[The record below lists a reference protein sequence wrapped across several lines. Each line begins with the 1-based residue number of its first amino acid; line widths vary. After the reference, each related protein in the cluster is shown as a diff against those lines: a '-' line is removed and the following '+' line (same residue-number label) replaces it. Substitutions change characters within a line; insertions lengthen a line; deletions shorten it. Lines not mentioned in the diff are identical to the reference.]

1 MASPTV
7 FAFSKLTGTGSIY
20 NFEQAFR
27 LVHKIAPVW
36 EQLRVSSVTKNER
49 ELKFINRV
57 TPSKNIQE
65 VFNVFAGDYELVPKT
80 YAKASGNT
88 FGFIS
93 NPAKFNTLSADRK
106 LQVSNY
112 LLNNREQFNKH
123 LALSC
128 KLITD
133 TVEKEFAKGTNI
145 DGFLPKELSKIGYKS
160 CDSHFSTIAE
170 LIKQSYK
177 DIATAPINAKVNWV
191 ARTYIPIMNKL
202 MYETISE
209 HGMSTASHIFNSF
222 KNNGFNIMGGSLND
236 VTTPGSFKEIYE
248 NKPTLKFER
257 IFIGGESNVIKT
269 DHNTMTSKQYLAQ
282 MVAGQEE
289 FNKKYE
295 EIYRELTKCLND
307 IQLTNV
313 YKTQM
318 NKLYPICKLFKDIAI
333 KDPRTTVYIS
343 GFYGKKN
350 RNSVYREIVHQ
361 AVVNLKEA
369 NISSFASALS
379 IVEKLE
385 KLVIDSANK
394 ARDLRLKFISSTK
407 ASSDEL
413 LMTVKMIKKPC
424 HLTIKD
430 FNNFDEALNRL
441 YFQLK
446 TSSSESDFLNSK
458 EEFKNYL
465 SKLSNRRDLIK
476 DQFKLIEEEITHK
489 ALEIDDA
496 SLRSVYIEMKK
507 RLNTERMNLCI
518 YFSDVVD
525 KYFTDL
531 KIQNTGKPL
540 TKKQVEDIEEL
551 VVAFRRARTSSRFTK
566 KLDKLSEAYQLNA
579 DVFTIMRL
587 MSDIIEES
595 GYIPFIHGLFKALG
609 LFTSGFDWERFEK
622 NITMHLILNSFDVDV
637 RYMGIPEVESV
648 WDDDD
653 DMDEYEKTSPQTVSR
668 FIRNLA
674 RCMDQELINLTIKY
688 NAGRKPGKIYPLC
701 SIYNHLIDSLE
712 RYFKVNQTLPSL
724 DELVLDMVNND
735 KLGEVKEYLS
745 RAPINMNFTEDGEV
759 NYRCIDNV
767 ENNSQI
773 VTSSLDDGT
782 PYWNKYGHEWLEN
795 ASREMKNIDT
805 KYLGVVINGSMNTAY
820 KNAKIISESVFDS
833 MFMQAINMVDNY
845 WSLKYSGSLPLPM
858 NTELL
863 LKGGALIDT
872 KAFHDISRATVI
884 PEAVPFYIVAINA
897 IYYYVHEVANKAK
910 TSSGYVQ
917 TTKFSPLSTLYPITE
932 IFGSKYQA
940 TVQTLSMAQLTT
952 IISILNDIWNTTNGQ
967 LHEKLSTSI
976 DMVLNELNASI
987 MITDEL
993 QRQLLESNFQI
1004 TNTFSKSI
1012 INNLDDAFQMIS
1024 EVFKSS
1030 VENSFNFN
1038 DPESEQ
1044 VAFEKFLNKAYK
1056 KILSVPSESRMS
1068 ELKNLLQV
1076 DGKELDSSETDLL
1089 KFMDLGLGP
1098 FVICL
1103 QSYANIFKLFDFFII
1118 ELQNNAVVEIDL
1130 RDEKFIPYDV
1140 TEQIPDPVTMW
1151 DYMNTNPDITNIYLN
1166 MVYNP
1171 IVLKYN
1177 GVLLNKM
1184 WEKFAKTKKL
1194 EVPQF
1199 WAPTK
1204 RSTWPTEP
1212 KISCSY
1218 ARTYQ
1223 YPQFT
1228 RLLRQI
1234 YPTIKAKTFDDYFIN
1249 ALQEFRSDVDH
1260 TLHAFMSYP
1269 GMNDRTIRIVEHAL
1283 HDNLEIS
1290 KILDNDVIKKI
1301 RALFQATPIYKEKT
1315 PVSPVYIENED
1326 PGYYIDDKNGEI
1338 LEKIIRTSG
1347 VPNEMTLVWNSL
1359 PNVREIQSLQS
1370 GETVVP
1376 GIALVRRLN
1385 PVNERGEIIVQR
1397 TADGKL
1403 EGRKYNMKLLNYD
1416 YPVDDWNNYDLYV
1429 KEDYFQLRSLSGE
1442 NPPIN
1447 INYGQEGTEAVDTW
1461 TDWVI
1466 YNLAECNSPDFVIPH
1481 RIVQRFQASPILR
1494 DIIKPLIVTS
1504 RKYQIDYTLNKVGK
1518 YVCNPITQ
1526 NIMCR
1531 SLTEENKSRIDYS
1544 YFSPTCINSFI
1555 AKIPWMLNTLIA
1567 ERDSIE
1573 GNVIYFDIIR
1583 QVEEFTELIRILKDV
1598 YSDISPRLTPLE
1610 FLQST
1615 SSDKEH
1621 VLGELMVMA
1630 RSTLDEIQIVKMEW
1644 ANKFKFG
1651 YMTDVHFP
1659 DFKNKDSLA
1668 WLKEFADDIFRAPIF
1683 SSNFKVIYECLAHQV
1698 WNSLIAN
1705 SNRIDFTPIMPNIDK
1720 REAKRIFMILR
1731 SSMMNG
1737 QYKKNDIQAELN
1749 AWIKQLELDPE
1760 SGPEFAKRYRP
1771 FSDEIVFAPLKGGFN
1786 EIFLI
1791 SDEKDKDK
1799 INLHFKNPVTD
1810 GPKEK
1815 LSRPKIDLTPDSTPN
1830 DIPGQAIKNSVLIPR
1845 LSDDELERLLGLTNE
1860 NEISEPSRTTGLEGV
1875 PNRTSSKQSNLSI
1888 SETDKASRHKKTSN
1902 KPQSISST
1910 PNVSPIQSSDQSAS
1924 SQRASTSQG
1933 RPSIEKSIT
1942 PETNTIEPGS
1952 IIQTPDA
1959 TQIPLYTASTLSN
1972 PLLPQLMSKP
1982 VSNSST
1988 SWEEEEEKTP
1998 DSFGDEEIFSTDDEK
2013 GEETINNENNYDY
2026 YLHINKSDFED
2037 KENVVIWY
2045 KDKNYYYAP
2054 IDNLKDANKCNEIYD
2069 DIVNVSGTEDEV
2081 KAITTTPQKTLKIPK
2096 RLLDNKG
2103 LVFYNPDE
2111 TLKEAIL
2118 DLEYETTIKTLDD
2131 RMKQDEDF
2139 QYNKEYQYDKLD
2151 DNLFT
2156 NLIDHIK
2163 EKLGNL
2169 IYSDDI
2175 NNPIEPIEPQGN
2187 YGPWYNFL
2195 IKTIN
2200 ETNDLSLTSLLGF
2213 VQVLCEKIRYKNL
2226 HLLTPNEMGNL
2237 YNEIL
2242 RNHSSE
2248 IYNSSTILDMTN
2260 PSVEAYRAVMVRMY
2274 QAVYNIVMSSF
2285 TFMNIYTSALHAL
2298 RLSIDNNQNGT
2309 INEVKK
2315 SYRDYFDIFK
2325 PLYNFVAENM
2335 NKGNNTNQIPIYNEK
2350 GEPTKEFV
2358 ENLFGGLFSFGND
2371 QDSLWYTS
2379 YGDKG
2384 KILDIY
2390 NIKIE
2395 ILKKMQNNN
2404 IHLDS
2409 IEPCIIRF
2417 VPDQSIQDDLSNSNW
2432 NIQNLNSHHESS
2444 YARVDDNLL
2453 PMGRSFLITD
2463 AEHERLSPVQQ
2474 KNGMRVKLIDSLEA
2488 WESLASKGGNNESKN
2503 KAISDIRIVQ
2513 PLIEHI
2519 KLSIDNSPL
2528 FVFASQYLTELKN
2541 GDQNRIIDLYDDPL
2555 FPFGD
2560 DMKNFIGIFKSIE
2573 QGPYYMNE
2581 ILERNGLE
2589 YDNLSYSE
2597 SRPEPLIITHT
2608 YITRTWN
2615 DVIYPLVKNDVGK
2628 ITATLTQDL
2637 NNQGFQYPYRLNG
2650 GLKGGFETVEGLD
2663 QFTNI
2668 DNINYKPLDTLRGLY
2683 GDLAVPRKIY
2693 DCIYKDRYFAQ
2704 FHDPSTIFKAAMNYF
2719 HKFNINQSS
2728 IFNNICYATLLINKA
2743 AFNESIKKIASI
2755 AEHIPDISNKLGGSY
2770 PLSDSF
2776 KVTKCILVNAIQNGI
2791 NMFDQAQNHMPVE
2804 LVLESPTEPG
2814 DTDTKLL
2821 IHQCLFDEAKFL
2833 KNVEKVDIASA
2844 ITTILHFPS
2853 LNNNYY
2859 YSFMNGLFGTDEIR
2873 PLYSAFVVDGIRRL
2887 DAQCTYMHALFDWVK
2902 RTSFYNLEKDV
2913 DDFFSTQPNENP
2925 FDVI

>member
-133 TVEKEFAKGTNI
+133 TVEKEFTKGTNI

-160 CDSHFSTIAE
+160 GDSHFSTIAE

-248 NKPTLKFER
+248 NKPTLKFDR
-257 IFIGGESNVIKT
+257 IFIGGNKVQGGEVNIIKT
-269 DHNTMTSKQYLAQ
+269 DHNTLSSKQYLAQ
-282 MVAGQEE
+282 MIEGQEE

-369 NISSFASALS
+369 NISSFTSALS

-385 KLVIDSANK
+385 KLVIDSAAK

-476 DQFKLIEEEITHK
+476 EQFKLNEEEITHK

-496 SLRSVYIEMKK
+496 ALRSIYIEMKK

-551 VVAFRRARTSSRFTK
+551 VVAFRRARISSRFTK

-637 RYMGIPEVESV
+637 RYMDIPEVEIGS
-648 WDDDD
+648 DDHKLKAKDG
-653 DMDEYEKTSPQTVSR
+653 SGFPQTVSR
-668 FIRNLA
+668 FIRDLA
-674 RCMDQELINLTIKY
+674 RCMDQELINLTTNPIH
-688 NAGRKPGKIYPLC
+688 PLY

-712 RYFKVNQTLPSL
+712 RYFKVNRSLPSL
-724 DELVLDMVNND
+724 SELVLDMVNND
-735 KLGEVKEYLS
+735 KLGKVKRYLS
-745 RAPINMNFTEDGEV
+745 SGRISMYFTTDGKV
-759 NYRCIDNV
+759 KYKSVV
-767 ENNSQI
+767 ENSKITKIDISNA
-773 VTSSLDDGT
+773 
-782 PYWNKYGHEWLEN
+782 PYWKGYNSKWLEN

-872 KAFHDISRATVI
+872 KAFHDISQATVI
-884 PEAVPFYIVAINA
+884 PEAVPFYIVSINA

-932 IFGSKYQA
+932 IFGPKYQA

-987 MITDEL
+987 MITDDL

-1012 INNLDDAFQMIS
+1012 INNLDDAFNMIS

-1076 DGKELDSSETDLL
+1076 DGKELDSSETDFL

-1103 QSYANIFKLFDFFII
+1103 QSYANIFKLFDYFQI
-1118 ELQNNAVVEIDL
+1118 ELKNNTIVEIDL
-1130 RDEKFIPYDV
+1130 REKKFIPYEE
-1140 TEQIPDPVTMW
+1140 TEPISMW
-1151 DYMNTNPDITNIYLN
+1151 NYIQGRLSDDDINYNL
-1166 MVYNP
+1166 MLNP
-1171 IVLKYN
+1171 IVQEYN

-1212 KISCSY
+1212 KISCEY
-1218 ARTYQ
+1218 AKTYQ
-1223 YPQFT
+1223 YPHFT

-1269 GMNDRTIRIVEHAL
+1269 GMNDRTIRIVEHEL

-1290 KILDNDVIKKI
+1290 KILDNDEIKKI

-1315 PVSPVYIENED
+1315 PVSPAYLENNE
-1326 PGYYIDDKNGEI
+1326 PGYYIDLSAKT
-1338 LEKIIRTSG
+1338 KITSDEDFATAVSTG
-1347 VPNEMTLVWNSL
+1347 VGMNDT
-1359 PNVREIQSLQS
+1359 PNVREIPSLQS
-1370 GETVVP
+1370 GEQVVP
-1376 GIALVRRLN
+1376 GIALTRRHMSIAN
-1385 PVNERGEIIVQR
+1385 
-1397 TADGKL
+1397 DGTVDR
-1403 EGRKYNMKLLNYD
+1403 EYNMHLINYD
-1416 YPVDDWNNYDLYV
+1416 AYADDWDNYDLYV
-1429 KEDYFQLRSLSGE
+1429 NEDYFQLRSLSGE
-1442 NPPIN
+1442 NPLIN

-1504 RKYQIDYTLNKVGK
+1504 RKYQIDYTLNKIGK

-1555 AKIPWMLNTLIA
+1555 AKIPWMLNALIA
-1567 ERDSIE
+1567 TRDGIE

-1583 QVEEFTELIRILKDV
+1583 QTEELTELIRILKDV

-1668 WLKEFADDIFRAPIF
+1668 WLKEFADDVFRAPIF
-1683 SSNFKVIYECLAHQV
+1683 SSNFKVIYECLATQV

-1705 SNRIDFTPIMPNIDK
+1705 SYPIYFLPIIPDIDNEVVEAIRIGLKTSIEK
-1720 REAKRIFMILR
+1720 GEYL
-1731 SSMMNG
+1731 
-1737 QYKKNDIQAELN
+1737 KNDIQASLDQFIGNLKPGIGFRYNEQTDHFGPDVLKGG
-1749 AWIKQLELDPE
+1749 IKKLIRITEIKDKNGRTVTKRKTVGLYDPKTNKKIKIDDIKPSSSTSSASGKTLGRIFEVPVFTREQINKAVKAVMEANKNKSVTPYMPPKPNITVTSSPVSNTDIPKPTVPPSSSLSSSRTETEDSILTFDYSDVKEEDDDNKDITASPKSVSSNITENE
-1760 SGPEFAKRYRP
+1760 SSEVERFDENNFI
-1771 FSDEIVFAPLKGGFN
+1771 FSDEIGTKDDTNNKPKDIIIDNQGEQDKNNMTDPQTFDANNDKLNEPIPDALTYSEEDGDQAYYFSYNLEETDDEVIKIPRAGIKDNALLKLTIEQKNNGSEYSFKYMNPLEQHWQDVTAQVTDNEPYFTIPKSWIRMLLELKRRGGKEN
-1786 EIFLI
+1786 ITERYFLYNPSNAQI
-1791 SDEKDKDK
+1791 TIIKDKEAQVAYKMLDDLCNK
-1799 INLHFKNPVTD
+1799 
-1810 GPKEK
+1810 
-1815 LSRPKIDLTPDSTPN
+1815 SYRYAKIDD
-1830 DIPGQAIKNSVLIPR
+1830 
-1845 LSDDELERLLGLTNE
+1845 
-1860 NEISEPSRTTGLEGV
+1860 
-1875 PNRTSSKQSNLSI
+1875 LSI
-1888 SETDKASRHKKTSN
+1888 
-1902 KPQSISST
+1902 
-1910 PNVSPIQSSDQSAS
+1910 
-1924 SQRASTSQG
+1924 
-1933 RPSIEKSIT
+1933 IT
-1942 PETNTIEPGS
+1942 LQEVQELKQHLHEALGK
-1952 IIQTPDA
+1952 IIQGEEAPKYYEHDKN
-1959 TQIPLYTASTLSN
+1959 YGYFYHTLSN
-1972 PLLPQLMSKP
+1972 LINSSIGNRNLFYLCTNITMVEELENVLSEHDPSKLMSLKGLPPKYKELLKNKRLNSMIMANENATAIKYLNPNNLEALLLRMYVALLPAVLSCLSNIKTYLKP
-1982 VSNSST
+1982 LTELLRTIDNIKDEDNKKT
-1988 SWEEEEEKTP
+1988 LYNKYRGNYEKFKTLYKYI
-1998 DSFGDEEIFSTDDEK
+1998 DDHLDKLSGTKSGKGKGKRVGDTRIFNNNN
-2013 GEETINNENNYDY
+2013 TINR
-2026 YLHINKSDFED
+2026 KAFSD
-2037 KENVVIWY
+2037 K
-2045 KDKNYYYAP
+2045 
-2054 IDNLKDANKCNEIYD
+2054 
-2069 DIVNVSGTEDEV
+2069 
-2081 KAITTTPQKTLKIPK
+2081 
-2096 RLLDNKG
+2096 
-2103 LVFYNPDE
+2103 
-2111 TLKEAIL
+2111 
-2118 DLEYETTIKTLDD
+2118 
-2131 RMKQDEDF
+2131 
-2139 QYNKEYQYDKLD
+2139 
-2151 DNLFT
+2151 
-2156 NLIDHIK
+2156 
-2163 EKLGNL
+2163 
-2169 IYSDDI
+2169 
-2175 NNPIEPIEPQGN
+2175 
-2187 YGPWYNFL
+2187 
-2195 IKTIN
+2195 
-2200 ETNDLSLTSLLGF
+2200 
-2213 VQVLCEKIRYKNL
+2213 
-2226 HLLTPNEMGNL
+2226 
-2237 YNEIL
+2237 
-2242 RNHSSE
+2242 
-2248 IYNSSTILDMTN
+2248 
-2260 PSVEAYRAVMVRMY
+2260 
-2274 QAVYNIVMSSF
+2274 
-2285 TFMNIYTSALHAL
+2285 
-2298 RLSIDNNQNGT
+2298 
-2309 INEVKK
+2309 
-2315 SYRDYFDIFK
+2315 
-2325 PLYNFVAENM
+2325 
-2335 NKGNNTNQIPIYNEK
+2335 
-2350 GEPTKEFV
+2350 
-2358 ENLFGGLFSFGND
+2358 LFGGSFEVETGGVKLYYTFLGTHIINELREKLFAD
-2371 QDSLWYTS
+2371 YT
-2379 YGDKG
+2379 
-2384 KILDIY
+2384 
-2390 NIKIE
+2390 
-2395 ILKKMQNNN
+2395 KMQAQVVNTLEGGVEDISKVVTGNK
-2404 IHLDS
+2404 
-2409 IEPCIIRF
+2409 
-2417 VPDQSIQDDLSNSNW
+2417 DDW
-2432 NIQNLNSHHESS
+2432 K
-2444 YARVDDNLL
+2444 
-2453 PMGRSFLITD
+2453 
-2463 AEHERLSPVQQ
+2463 
-2474 KNGMRVKLIDSLEA
+2474 KN
-2488 WESLASKGGNNESKN
+2488 
-2503 KAISDIRIVQ
+2503 
-2513 PLIEHI
+2513 PLI
-2519 KLSIDNSPL
+2519 
-2528 FVFASQYLTELKN
+2528 VFAQQYLTKLNQHDKK
-2541 GDQNRIIDLYDDPL
+2541 RIIDLYKDPL
-2555 FPFGD
+2555 FPVNGRNWKAD
-2560 DMKNFIGIFKSIE
+2560 INYLQDNAIMMMDLHTMWNS
-2573 QGPYYMNE
+2573 N
-2581 ILERNGLE
+2581 ILNYVDSASRVGL
-2589 YDNLSYSE
+2589 LK
-2597 SRPEPLIITHT
+2597 ITNMT
-2608 YITRTWN
+2608 TIQTWN
-2615 DVIYPLVKNDVGK
+2615 KVIYPLVEGDVGK
-2628 ITATLTQDL
+2628 ITETLTQDL
-2637 NNQGFQYPYRLNG
+2637 SNQGFQYPYKLNG

-2719 HKFNINQSS
+2719 HKFNINQSA

-2743 AFNESIKKIASI
+2743 AFNESIKKITSI
-2755 AEHIPDISNKLGGSY
+2755 AEHIPDVSNKLGGSY
-2770 PLSDSF
+2770 PLSDNF
-2776 KVTKCILVNAIQNGI
+2776 KVTKCILVNSIQNGI

-2804 LVLESPTEPG
+2804 LVVKTPANPG
-2814 DTDTKLL
+2814 STDMKLS
-2821 IHQCLFDEAKFL
+2821 IRQFLFDEADFL
-2833 KNVEKVDIASA
+2833 KNVGNDNVASA

-2853 LNNNYY
+2853 LNNNYF
-2859 YSFMNGLFGTDEIR
+2859 YSFMNGLFGTDKIR

-2913 DDFFSTQPNENP
+2913 DDFFSTQPDENP
-2925 FDVI
+2925 FDAI

>member
-27 LVHKIAPVW
+27 LVRKIAPVW

-80 YAKASGNT
+80 YTKASGNT

-93 NPAKFNTLSADRK
+93 NPAKFNTLSAGRK

-160 CDSHFSTIAE
+160 GDSHFSTIAE

-248 NKPTLKFER
+248 NKPTLRFER
-257 IFIGGESNVIKT
+257 IFIGGNKVQGGEADIIKT
-269 DHNTMTSKQYLAQ
+269 SHNTMSSKQYLVQ
-282 MVAGQEE
+282 MIDGQEE

-295 EIYRELTKCLND
+295 EIYRELIKCLND
-307 IQLTNV
+307 IQLTSV

-385 KLVIDSANK
+385 KLVMDSAAK
-394 ARDLRLKFISSTK
+394 ARELRLKFISSTK

-424 HLTIKD
+424 HLTVKD

-476 DQFKLIEEEITHK
+476 EQFKLIEEEITHR

-496 SLRSVYIEMKK
+496 GLRSVYIEMKK

-540 TKKQVEDIEEL
+540 TKKQVDDIEEL
-551 VVAFRRARTSSRFTK
+551 VVSFRRARISSRFTK

-637 RYMGIPEVESV
+637 RYMNIPDVEIDGGGILNI
-648 WDDDD
+648 
-653 DMDEYEKTSPQTVSR
+653 KTTLSSSQTVSR
-668 FIRNLA
+668 FIRDLA
-674 RCMDQELINLTIKY
+674 RCMDQELINKIK
-688 NAGRKPGKIYPLC
+688 NSNNVIKDIKKRSPLY

-712 RYFKVNQTLPSL
+712 CYFKEKQSLPEL

-735 KLGEVKEYLS
+735 KLGGVKLYLS
-745 RAPINMNFTEDGEV
+745 EDIFGMTF
-759 NYRCIDNV
+759 NTS
-767 ENNSQI
+767 NN
-773 VTSSLDDGT
+773 TANT
-782 PYWNKYGHEWLEN
+782 NGHWTAYKSDLLKDAGN
-795 ASREMKNIDT
+795 EMKNIDT
-805 KYLGVVINGSMNTAY
+805 KYLGVVIHGSMNTAY

-872 KAFHDISRATVI
+872 KAFHDITRATVI

-917 TTKFSPLSTLYPITE
+917 TARFSPLSTLYPITE
-932 IFGSKYQA
+932 IFGPKYQA
-940 TVQTLSMAQLTT
+940 SVQTLSMAQLTT

-1012 INNLDDAFQMIS
+1012 INNLDDAFNMIS

-1030 VENSFNFN
+1030 VENSFSFN

-1056 KILSVPSESRMS
+1056 KILDIPSESRMS

-1076 DGKELDSSETDLL
+1076 DGKELDSSETDFL

-1103 QSYANIFKLFDFFII
+1103 QSYANIFKLFDFFQI
-1118 ELQNNAVVEIDL
+1118 ELNNNAAVEIDL
-1130 RDEKFIPYDV
+1130 KEEKFIPYHKAFAS
-1140 TEQIPDPVTMW
+1140 TPDSVTMW
-1151 DYMNTNPDITNIYLN
+1151 DYMQKSLSDEDINFNL
-1166 MVYNP
+1166 MLNP
-1171 IVLKYN
+1171 IVQKYN

-1184 WEKFAKTKKL
+1184 WERFAKTKKL

-1199 WAPTK
+1199 WAPGK
-1204 RSTWPTEP
+1204 RNTWPTEP

-1218 ARTYQ
+1218 SKTYQ

-1269 GMNDRTIRIVEHAL
+1269 GMNDRTIRIIEHEL

-1290 KILDNDVIKKI
+1290 KILNNGEIKKI

-1315 PVSPVYIENED
+1315 PVSPAYIENND
-1326 PGYYIDDKNGEI
+1326 PGYYIDLQRTRKITSHDKMKNAGDQI
-1338 LEKIIRTSG
+1338 GMNDI
-1347 VPNEMTLVWNSL
+1347 
-1359 PNVREIQSLQS
+1359 PNVREIPSLQS
-1370 GETVVP
+1370 GEHVVP
-1376 GIALVRRLN
+1376 GIALTRRNMSVANDGRVVR
-1385 PVNERGEIIVQR
+1385 
-1397 TADGKL
+1397 D
-1403 EGRKYNMKLLNYD
+1403 YNMRLINYD
-1416 YPVDDWNNYDLYV
+1416 AYIDDWDNYDLYV
-1429 KEDYFQLRSLSGE
+1429 DEDYFQLRALTDK
-1442 NPPIN
+1442 NPLIN
-1447 INYGQEGTEAVDTW
+1447 INYGQEGTKAVDTW

-1504 RKYQIDYTLNKVGK
+1504 RKYQIDYTLNRIGK

-1531 SLTEENKSRIDYS
+1531 SLTDENKSRIDYS

-1555 AKIPWMLNTLIA
+1555 AKIPYLLNTLIA
-1567 ERDSIE
+1567 TRDGIE
-1573 GNVIYFDIIR
+1573 GSVIYFDVIR
-1583 QVEEFTELIRILKDV
+1583 QTEELTELIRILKDV

-1683 SSNFKVIYECLAHQV
+1683 SSNFKVIYECLGHQV

-1705 SNRIDFTPIMPNIDK
+1705 SYPIYFLPIIPDIDNNVVIAIRNGLKKSIENGEYLKNNIQTSLDQIIGNLEHGIGFRYNEQTDK
-1720 REAKRIFMILR
+1720 F
-1731 SSMMNG
+1731 
-1737 QYKKNDIQAELN
+1737 D
-1749 AWIKQLELDPE
+1749 
-1760 SGPEFAKRYRP
+1760 
-1771 FSDEIVFAPLKGGFN
+1771 SDVLKGGIMKLIRRTISENKDGHTVTTQKTIGLYNPKTNEEIKFADMKEEKSSSDTPSGKSGTKKFEIPVFTPDEVNKAAKIVLEANKNKTVTPYKPPHQSPMLFSSPDLKAVTESPKYDNVSSSDSDISLSSSSAEEEMKKTPLPTVSSKEVKEKTNAPLTFDFN
-1786 EIFLI
+1786 KTNLA
-1791 SDEKDKDK
+1791 SNDEVKDEESINIPTSTIKELDDNNDVK
-1799 INLHFKNPVTD
+1799 ENAVINLTFNFKNAHA
-1810 GPKEK
+1810 E
-1815 LSRPKIDLTPDSTPN
+1815 
-1830 DIPGQAIKNSVLIPR
+1830 
-1845 LSDDELERLLGLTNE
+1845 
-1860 NEISEPSRTTGLEGV
+1860 
-1875 PNRTSSKQSNLSI
+1875 SN
-1888 SETDKASRHKKTSN
+1888 
-1902 KPQSISST
+1902 
-1910 PNVSPIQSSDQSAS
+1910 
-1924 SQRASTSQG
+1924 
-1933 RPSIEKSIT
+1933 
-1942 PETNTIEPGS
+1942 
-1952 IIQTPDA
+1952 
-1959 TQIPLYTASTLSN
+1959 
-1972 PLLPQLMSKP
+1972 
-1982 VSNSST
+1982 
-1988 SWEEEEEKTP
+1988 
-1998 DSFGDEEIFSTDDEK
+1998 
-2013 GEETINNENNYDY
+2013 
-2026 YLHINKSDFED
+2026 
-2037 KENVVIWY
+2037 
-2045 KDKNYYYAP
+2045 
-2054 IDNLKDANKCNEIYD
+2054 
-2069 DIVNVSGTEDEV
+2069 DEV
-2081 KAITTTPQKTLKIPK
+2081 KAEEDSTHSEEEEGDATSEDIDHNEEEHYFSYKVKAGDESIKISKDGIHNNALLKMTITQGADNNIQCSLQYMNMGTNEWGTVMDVKDDEEYFTIPTSWIQLLLKNTKQGQGNETTSVTRYFLYNPSETQIDLIKTNEANYACGVFDEICEQSYNYTKQNNLSIITVEEVRGLKEYLHIALEKILQGGNEVLAIYPLTENYGYFYRELVYLINNAVEEKNLFHICTNIAVVEELEDFLRNHDISGLMSLKDLLTKYRTILKIK
-2096 RLLDNKG
+2096 KLNSMVMSNKNINKNSNLTAENLQALLVRMYVALLPAVLSSFANLKAYFKDLVALLQTIEKTESMNDKNTLYQKYQENYANFQELYKYIDEHPAVSNEKNKTNDKIFNDNGKLITSAFQRKLFG
-2103 LVFYNPDE
+2103 GSFEVE
-2111 TLKEAIL
+2111 TEGVKLYYTFL
-2118 DLEYETTIKTLDD
+2118 DIE
-2131 RMKQDEDF
+2131 
-2139 QYNKEYQYDKLD
+2139 NKNKLMA
-2151 DNLFT
+2151 NLFT
-2156 NLIDHIK
+2156 GYTTMQIILEGGAGTTSPSENLIK
-2163 EKLGNL
+2163 KNKV
-2169 IYSDDI
+2169 
-2175 NNPIEPIEPQGN
+2175 N
-2187 YGPWYNFL
+2187 W
-2195 IKTIN
+2195 
-2200 ETNDLSLTSLLGF
+2200 ET
-2213 VQVLCEKIRYKNL
+2213 
-2226 HLLTPNEMGNL
+2226 
-2237 YNEIL
+2237 
-2242 RNHSSE
+2242 
-2248 IYNSSTILDMTN
+2248 
-2260 PSVEAYRAVMVRMY
+2260 
-2274 QAVYNIVMSSF
+2274 
-2285 TFMNIYTSALHAL
+2285 
-2298 RLSIDNNQNGT
+2298 
-2309 INEVKK
+2309 
-2315 SYRDYFDIFK
+2315 K
-2325 PLYNFVAENM
+2325 PL
-2335 NKGNNTNQIPIYNEK
+2335 I
-2350 GEPTKEFV
+2350 
-2358 ENLFGGLFSFGND
+2358 
-2371 QDSLWYTS
+2371 
-2379 YGDKG
+2379 
-2384 KILDIY
+2384 
-2390 NIKIE
+2390 
-2395 ILKKMQNNN
+2395 
-2404 IHLDS
+2404 
-2409 IEPCIIRF
+2409 
-2417 VPDQSIQDDLSNSNW
+2417 
-2432 NIQNLNSHHESS
+2432 
-2444 YARVDDNLL
+2444 
-2453 PMGRSFLITD
+2453 
-2463 AEHERLSPVQQ
+2463 
-2474 KNGMRVKLIDSLEA
+2474 
-2488 WESLASKGGNNESKN
+2488 
-2503 KAISDIRIVQ
+2503 
-2513 PLIEHI
+2513 
-2519 KLSIDNSPL
+2519 
-2528 FVFASQYLTELKN
+2528 VFAEQYLTELKKN
-2541 GDQNRIIDLYDDPL
+2541 DKQRIIDLYEDPL
-2555 FPFGD
+2555 FPAQKGNEW
-2560 DMKNFIGIFKSIE
+2560 MTE
-2573 QGPYYMNE
+2573 MNYLNDTT
-2581 ILERNGLE
+2581 ISMNDLYTNWSSGSLLQYQSKTLTDRVSWLKIK
-2589 YDNLSYSE
+2589 D
-2597 SRPEPLIITHT
+2597 ITVKQ
-2608 YITRTWN
+2608 TWN
-2615 DVIYPLVKNDVGK
+2615 KIISALVKDDVGK
-2628 ITATLTQDL
+2628 ITETLTMDL
-2637 NNQGFQYPYRLNG
+2637 SNQGFQYPYMLNG

-2663 QFTNI
+2663 QYTNI
-2668 DNINYKPLDTLRGLY
+2668 DSINYKPLDTLRGLY

-2719 HKFNINQSS
+2719 HKFNINQSA
-2728 IFNNICYATLLINKA
+2728 IFNNICFATLLINKA
-2743 AFNESIKKIASI
+2743 AFNESIKKITSI
-2755 AEHIPDISNKLGGSY
+2755 AERIPDISNKSGGSY

-2776 KVTKCILVNAIQNGI
+2776 KVTKCILVNAIQNGVS
-2791 NMFDQAQNHMPVE
+2791 MFDQAQNHMPVE
-2804 LVLESPTEPG
+2804 IVLESPMSPG
-2814 DTDTKLL
+2814 STDTKLV
-2821 IHQCLFDEAKFL
+2821 IHQGFFDEVSFL
-2833 KNVEKVDIASA
+2833 KNVERGNAKASA
-2844 ITTILHFPS
+2844 VTTILRFPS

-2859 YSFMNGLFGTDEIR
+2859 YSFMNGLFETDEIR

-2887 DAQCTYMHALFDWVK
+2887 DAQCTYIHALFDWVK
-2902 RTSFYNLEKDV
+2902 RTSFYDLEKDV
-2913 DDFFSTQPNENP
+2913 DDFFSTQPDERP
-2925 FDVI
+2925 FDLI